1 MHIYKYLYVPT
12 CYLGATGSLQLLWN
26 ISDTL
31 NGLMAIPNLVGLIL
45 LSKVVVILTKDF
57 FKNPDYIRNNPS
69 EYLDILPEKYKIS

>member
-1 MHIYKYLYVPT
+1 
-12 CYLGATGSLQLLWN
+12 
-26 ISDTL
+26 
-31 NGLMAIPNLVGLIL
+31 MAIPNLVGLIL